1 MLITD
6 FVNDEIAGTCRITKV
21 ERCRGQRKNCFIPKL
36 CLRSLPQKAMSS
48 SPWFLSFCQ
57 CWLRSYCLCFS
68 KIFSKLVLWLR
79 YLNYFSDIWLKYLY
93 FLHYFTKNTNYVI
106 HVLYPKACCS
116 VLGLP
121 LTWPGI
127 IAKLYP
133 CLLKSCLILYEAP
146 LPVPISFL
154 KASSIVWAFTS
165 SLAKSE
171 EVVLVGPLSSNMYSQ
186 RSAQQFMIQKKNCWT
201 VNVCSLF
208 CVLLNKKEADLQ
220 LKSRRVGVLKTLL
233 LTVWKWRKF
242 SLTLY
247 CQKFRERNKFLYS
260 WFHGKNFQ
268 GE

>member
-1 MLITD
+1 M
-6 FVNDEIAGTCRITKV
+6 
-21 ERCRGQRKNCFIPKL
+21 
-36 CLRSLPQKAMSS
+36 
-48 SPWFLSFCQ
+48 
-57 CWLRSYCLCFS
+57 
-68 KIFSKLVLWLR
+68 
-79 YLNYFSDIWLKYLY
+79 
-93 FLHYFTKNTNYVI
+93 
-106 HVLYPKACCS
+106 YPKACCS

-186 RSAQQFMIQKKNCWT
+186 RSAQQFMIQKKKCWT

-233 LTVWKWRKF
+233 LTVWKWQKF

-247 CQKFRERNKFLYS
+247 CQKFREKRQVFTYLVYFTK
-260 WFHGKNFQ
+260 KNFAVGKFSVFPHCVALHWTRRKVLLFSFSVNMCSSSNWLKFVKMLKKSDRNRNFLFYSFFANCYYHIDQ
-268 GE
+268 QLISLNNIHLFDRGV